1 MIAGPTGTGK
11 TALAIAVAA
20 ELDAEI
26 VGCDALQVY
35 RLFDIATAKPTPEQR
50 GRVPY
55 HLVDCVD
62 PVVDYTLADYIR
74 DADRIISEIRS
85 RRRVPIVAGGTGM
98 YLRGLL
104 KGILPA
110 PARSPELRGRLQA
123 MVHRFGS
130 PRMHRW
136 LAGLDPDS
144 AERLP
149 PADVQRII
157 RALEIALTGSRSWS
171 SALSREGTWSRA
183 EERYPALKIGL
194 GMERETLVR
203 RIENRV
209 DAFFDQGLVDE
220 VRSLL
225 AAGVP
230 ESANAFKAIGY
241 REVLATIRDRSPID
255 LVRAEVKKNTRRFS
269 KRQRTW
275 FRKEPGMHWLDMDR
289 GLEAVVGE
297 VIRLWRNQDGLLP
310 PG

>member
-1 MIAGPTGTGK
+1 M
-11 TALAIAVAA
+11 AVAA
-20 ELDAEI
+20 RLNAEI

-35 RLFDIATAKPTPEQR
+35 RRFDIATAKPTREEQAR
-50 GRVPY
+50 TPY
-55 HLVDCVD
+55 HLVDFVD

-74 DADRIISEIRS
+74 DADRAIAGIRS
-85 RRRVPIVAGGTGM
+85 LGRLPIVTGGTGM

-110 PARSPELRGRLQA
+110 PARSPELRSRLKA
-123 MVHRFGS
+123 MVDRFG
-130 PRMHRW
+130 PTRMHRW

-157 RALEIALTGSRSWS
+157 RAIEIALTGDRSWS
-171 SALSREGTWSRA
+171 SAINREGTWA
-183 EERYPALKIGL
+183 GEQERYPALKIGL
-194 GMERETLVR
+194 QMEREMLVR

-209 DAFFDQGLVDE
+209 DAFFEEGLVDE

-241 REVLATIRDRSPID
+241 REVLAAVRGRLPVDRVRDD
-255 LVRAEVKKNTRRFS
+255 VKKNTRRYS

-289 GLEAVVGE
+289 GVDEAAAA
-297 VIRLWRNQDGLLP
+297 VIRLWQDQGGLLLP
-310 PG
+310 E